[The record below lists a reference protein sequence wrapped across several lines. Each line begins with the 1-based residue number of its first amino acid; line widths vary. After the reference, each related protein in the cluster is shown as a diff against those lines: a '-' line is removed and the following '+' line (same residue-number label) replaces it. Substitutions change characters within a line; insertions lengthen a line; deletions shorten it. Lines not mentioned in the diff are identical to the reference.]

1 MNEFDKSYKKDV
13 TAVNKR
19 RNFLKKSATRT
30 VIVSLPAKS
39 VWGACTVSGTVSGN
53 LSQQANN
60 HTCTLPDI
68 TGAGRSPGGWLNWQN
83 NMHSIFDELDTMK
96 SGIGNNAV
104 RQAAYDSRKDDYA
117 QEIEDVMANHLLMM
131 PGKLD
136 GTTMTVGSA
145 ITKTGQSRIYAH
157 CAAAY
162 LNAYFELYAGYSHG
176 DRVSAHSLAERIYIF
191 NYIQT
196 DAGNN
201 THFDSALK
209 YHDGSTDWEVS

>member
-19 RNFLKKSATRT
+19 RNFLKKSATGA

-60 HTCTLPDI
+60 HTCTLPDLM
-68 TGAGRSPGGWLNWQN
+68 GEGRSPGGWLNWQS
-83 NMHSIFDELDTMK
+83 NMHSIFDELATMK
-96 SGIGNNAV
+96 SNIANNST
-104 RQAAYDSRKDDYA
+104 RQAAYDSKKDEYS
-117 QEIEDVMANHLLMM
+117 QVVESVMAHLLIM
-131 PGKLD
+131 PGELG
-136 GTTMTVGSA
+136 GTSMTVGSA
-145 ITKTGQSRIYAH
+145 LSTTGQSRIYSH

-162 LNAYFELYAGYSHG
+162 LNAYFELYAGYSYG

-191 NYIQT
+191 NYIQKE
-196 DAGNN
+196 AGNDPVL
-201 THFDSALK
+201 DSALR
-209 YHDGSTDWEVS
+209 YYDGTTAWEVS

>member
-19 RNFLKKSATRT
+19 RNFLKKSATGA

-60 HTCTLPDI
+60 HTCTLPDLM
-68 TGAGRSPGGWLNWQN
+68 GDGRSPGGWLHWQN
-83 NMHSIFDELDTMK
+83 NMHDIFGELATMK
-96 SGIGNNAV
+96 SNISNDPI
-104 RQAAYDSRKDDYA
+104 RQAAYDSKKDEYS
-117 QEIEDVMANHLLMM
+117 QVIESVMDHLLIM
-131 PGKLD
+131 PGELD
-136 GTTMTVGSA
+136 GTSMTVGTALSR
-145 ITKTGQSRIYAH
+145 TGSSRIYAH

-176 DRVSAHSLAERIYIF
+176 DRVAAHSLAERIYIF

-201 THFDSALK
+201 PHFDSALK
-209 YHDGSTDWEVS
+209 YYDGSTNWEVS